1 MKQFLILS
9 LVLVAMW
16 LLWSG
21 HYTPLLLS
29 FGAISCAIAVFITY
43 RMDALEST
51 EEHPIRLSLR
61 LFTYI
66 PWLLGAIVKANIDI
80 ARRILS
86 PSMPI
91 SPNIVHIEAS
101 QHTEVGQAIYANS
114 ITLTPG
120 TITIQI
126 NGNEYLV
133 HAISE
138 MVAKD
143 LLTGEMERR
152 VAAVFE
158 PEVAS

>member
-1 MKQFLILS
+1 
-9 LVLVAMW
+9 MW

-29 FGAISCAIAVFITY
+29 FGATSCVIALFIAY

-91 SPNIVHIEAS
+91 SPNIVHVEAS

-120 TITIQI
+120 TITL
-126 NGNEYLV
+126 LV
-133 HAISE
+133 RDGTLTIHALTQES
-138 MVAKD
+138 AAD
-143 LLTGEMERR
+143 LKTGDMDRR
-152 VAAVFE
+152 VTGVE
-158 PEVAS
+158 GGH

>member
-1 MKQFLILS
+1 
-9 LVLVAMW
+9 MW

-29 FGAISCAIAVFITY
+29 FGAISCVIALFIAY
-43 RMDALEST
+43 RMDTLEST

-91 SPNIVHIEAS
+91 SPNIVHVEAS

-120 TITIQI
+120 TITL
-126 NGNEYLV
+126 LV
-133 HAISE
+133 RDGTLTIHALTQES
-138 MVAKD
+138 AAD
-143 LLTGEMERR
+143 LKTGDMDRR
-152 VAAVFE
+152 VTGVE
-158 PEVAS
+158 GSH

>member
-1 MKQFLILS
+1 
-9 LVLVAMW
+9 MW

-29 FGAISCAIAVFITY
+29 FGAISCAITVFITY

-120 TITIQI
+120 TITL
-126 NGNEYLV
+126 LV
-133 HAISE
+133 RDGTLTIHALTQES
-138 MVAKD
+138 AAD
-143 LLTGEMERR
+143 LKTGDMDRR
-152 VAAVFE
+152 VTGVE
-158 PEVAS
+158 GGH

>member
-1 MKQFLILS
+1 
-9 LVLVAMW
+9 MW

-29 FGAISCAIAVFITY
+29 FGAISCAITVFITY

-91 SPNIVHIEAS
+91 SPNIVHIKAS

-120 TITIQI
+120 TITL
-126 NGNEYLV
+126 LV
-133 HAISE
+133 RDGTLTIHALTQES
-138 MVAKD
+138 AAD
-143 LLTGEMERR
+143 LKTGDMDRR
-152 VAAVFE
+152 VTGVE
-158 PEVAS
+158 GGH